1 MRSGPAIDVTLL
13 VPGLLGPG
21 TGPGG
26 AGAGLS
32 GAGANLGGAGAS
44 PGGSGPG
51 ATGAEAP
58 DTAESLPP
66 AASGARSGGTG
77 FRGFFPAL
85 GIASR
90 VRARSAGAE
99 APNAAASPPPA
110 ASGARSGATGFRGF
124 FPALGIASR
133 VRARSAA
140 DASEAAEA
148 LVSGLDLHALD
159 RLLARAGHAVDPPAD
174 DSIEA
179 LAFRSFGYADRPG
192 AVGGPALGD
201 ATGPGPVGQPAPGD
215 ATGSGA
221 DWPVAAVTAFVD
233 GEADGDGPWLRAD
246 PVHLRPDIADLVL
259 FDAVDAGVSDEEAR
273 ALAQIANEALRPG
286 GPFVRAAHPHRWY
299 VALEA
304 PARMTTTP
312 PSLAA
317 GAGVAAAMPDGPDAA
332 RWRRWM
338 NVVQMALHECPVNAE
353 RERRGA
359 VPINSVW
366 LWGGGRPPA
375 APEAPAPFVRAWSG
389 DALVRGLAHR
399 AGIEC
404 GAPPAGAGA
413 WLDRAPRPGAHL
425 IGFDALYRAARR
437 SDLDAWRAG
446 LADFS
451 ASWAKPLLDALDRGD
466 VARVSIH
473 DERGH
478 RFVATRRGRW
488 WWRRRGGGLATR
500 IAGAFASRH

>member
-21 TGPGG
+21 TDPGG
-26 AGAGLS
+26 AGAG
-32 GAGANLGGAGAS
+32 
-44 PGGSGPG
+44 PGNSGPG

-58 DTAESLPP
+58 DTAESPP
-66 AASGARSGGTG
+66 QAAFGVRSGATRS
-77 FRGFFPAL
+77 RGFFPAL

-90 VRARSAGAE
+90 MRARSAGDASEAAE
-99 APNAAASPPPA
+99 SPPPA

-124 FPALGIASR
+124 FPVLGVASR
-133 VRARSAA
+133 VRARSAG

-148 LVSGLDLHALD
+148 LVAGLDLHALD
-159 RLLARAGHAVDPPAD
+159 RLLARASHAVEPPAD

-215 ATGSGA
+215 ATGPGPAGGPVPGDATGPGA
-221 DWPVAAVTAFVD
+221 DWPVAAVTALVD
-233 GEADGDGPWLRAD
+233 GEANGDGSWLRAD

-259 FDAVDAGVSDEEAR
+259 FDAVDAGVSGEEAR
-273 ALAQIANEALRPG
+273 ALAQAANEALRPG

-488 WWRRRGGGLATR
+488 RWRGGGLAAR
-500 IAGAFASRH
+500 IAGAFASRP

>member
-1 MRSGPAIDVTLL
+1 MRTGPAIDVTLL

-26 AGAGLS
+26 AGAGL
-32 GAGANLGGAGAS
+32 GGAG
-44 PGGSGPG
+44 PG
-51 ATGAEAP
+51 AADAEAP
-58 DTAESLPP
+58 DTAE
-66 AASGARSGGTG
+66 
-77 FRGFFPAL
+77 
-85 GIASR
+85 
-90 VRARSAGAE
+90 
-99 APNAAASPPPA
+99 SPPPA

-148 LVSGLDLHALD
+148 LVAGLDLHALD

-179 LAFRSFGYADRPG
+179 LAFRSFGYADRSGAVSGPALGDADRPG

-201 ATGPGPVGQPAPGD
+201 ATGPGPVGQPALGDATGPGPAVRPAPGD
-215 ATGSGA
+215 ATGPGA

-259 FDAVDAGVSDEEAR
+259 FDAVDAGVSGEEAR
-273 ALAQIANEALRPG
+273 ALAQAANEALRPG

-338 NVVQMALHECPVNAE
+338 NVVQMALHESPVNAE

-375 APEAPAPFVRAWSG
+375 APEAPAPFVRAWTG
-389 DALVRGLAHR
+389 DALVRGLARR

-488 WWRRRGGGLATR
+488 RWRGGGLATR
-500 IAGAFASRH
+500 IAGAFASRP

>member
-21 TGPGG
+21 TGLGG
-26 AGAGLS
+26 AGAGL
-32 GAGANLGGAGAS
+32 GGV
-44 PGGSGPG
+44 GPG
-51 ATGAEAP
+51 VAGAEAP
-58 DTAESLPP
+58 DTAK
-66 AASGARSGGTG
+66 
-77 FRGFFPAL
+77 
-85 GIASR
+85 
-90 VRARSAGAE
+90 
-99 APNAAASPPPA
+99 SPPPV

-124 FPALGIASR
+124 FPALGIASHM
-133 VRARSAA
+133 RARSAA

-148 LVSGLDLHALD
+148 LVAGLDLHALD
-159 RLLARAGHAVDPPAD
+159 RLLARAGHAVEPPAD

-201 ATGPGPVGQPAPGD
+201 ATGPGPAGGPVPGD
-215 ATGSGA
+215 ATGPGA

-259 FDAVDAGVSDEEAR
+259 FDAVDAGVSGEEAR
-273 ALAQIANEALRPG
+273 ALAQAANEALRPG

-338 NVVQMALHECPVNAE
+338 NVVQMALHECPVNTE

-375 APEAPAPFVRAWSG
+375 APEAPAPFVRAWTG
-389 DALVRGLAHR
+389 DALVRGLARR

-437 SDLDAWRAG
+437 SDLDAWRAS

-466 VARVSIH
+466 VARVSIY

-488 WWRRRGGGLATR
+488 RWRRRGGGLAAR
-500 IAGAFASRH
+500 IAGAFASRP